1 MASNQDEVLI
11 KFRADLGDTQAQIKA
26 LEASIK
32 KMHDEFEKGGKSIPR
47 TTQKISSGFNGLGN
61 SINQL
66 SRELPAF
73 TYSAQTGFLA
83 LSNNIPILADQIE
96 LLRKK
101 NLDLVS
107 SGQKAIPV
115 WKSLSSAILSFQ
127 TALSFGVTLLTIY
140 GGEIVSWIGSLFKGE
155 EQLKETNEALEKF
168 NETITKANALIQ
180 VSNGSLLTDLFS
192 VDVAKKNASEAQALI
207 DQITTAEQNALKKN
221 AGYISQLE
229 FFRNKANE
237 QRKRGDLSNFEY
249 TSKLLENL
257 QKKVNNIVDKEL
269 GMSKEKRDALLLE
282 LKQII
287 ANGEAT
293 ENISKNKAKA
303 TEKEIKI
310 LGNYAILTKEIS
322 ELETK
327 IRDKSVVGLVNPND
341 LNRLDELNKKLKDI
355 DTFYADLFA
364 EFEDEPIPFKLKA
377 VSVDISGVAKSIE
390 DQRKIDEG
398 LLKTQKENDDL
409 KKRQQ
414 DSYYNSAI
422 QISSSL
428 LEISNN
434 LTQTEID
441 NQEMIR
447 DSKIKSLDDQL
458 ERGTINEKK
467 YQSEKTKAEKKA
479 DQEIASLRLKQQERE
494 KAVASFQ
501 AILKGGL
508 ATLQAFIE
516 LGPIAGALVGLSV
529 AAEVAAI
536 QSQPLPKFEKGGLI
550 QGKSHRQGGVII
562 EAEGNEFIVNK
573 LQTPKHMDVLEH
585 INKGSF
591 EEYNKRRYII
601 PALKKERENIRQSII
616 NSFNDANLL
625 SSDQKNRE
633 ILREIRDALKE
644 GRPYTNKRKI

>member
-1 MASNQDEVLI
+1 MANQDEVLV
-11 KFRADLGDTQAQIKA
+11 KFRADANEVLSEVNKI
-26 LEASIK
+26 ESSVK
-32 KMHDEFEKGGKSIPR
+32 KMSNTVDASQKAINRS
-47 TTQKISSGFNGLGN
+47 TQKTAYGFNGLGN

-83 LSNNIPILADQIE
+83 LSNNIPILADQITN
-96 LLRKK
+96 LKTK
-101 NLDLVS
+101 NLELVA

-115 WKSLSSAILSFQ
+115 WKSVASAIFSWQ
-127 TALSFGVTLLTIY
+127 TALSLGVTLLTVY
-140 GGEIVSWIGSLFKGE
+140 GGQLISWIGSMLSAEKQTE
-155 EQLKETNEALEKF
+155 RNKWMQDQYNKVLKESNELIALN
-168 NETITKANALIQ
+168 NELVNR
-180 VSNGSLLTDLFS
+180 SNVTGLATQKQTQNLR
-192 VDVAKKNASEAQALI
+192 SETQ
-207 DQITTAEQNALKKN
+207 K
-221 AGYISQLE
+221 QLE
-229 FFRNKANE
+229 V
-237 QRKRGDLSNFEY
+237 
-249 TSKLLENL
+249 L
-257 QKKVNNIVDKEL
+257 QD
-269 GMSKEKRDALLLE
+269 RE
-282 LKQII
+282 LKALAYIKTTEAYKQTVANQEELRQKNLTAVRI
-287 ANGEAT
+287 AYLSF
-293 ENISKNKAKA
+293 ENAKNKQEA
-303 TEKEIKI
+303 E
-310 LGNYAILTKEIS
+310 
-322 ELETK
+322 
-327 IRDKSVVGLVNPND
+327 
-341 LNRLDELNKKLKDI
+341 RL
-355 DTFYADLFA
+355 
-364 EFEDEPIPFKLKA
+364 FKLKTGFTKQEIDNEQARLKA
-377 VSVDISGVAKSIE
+377 VLDNIPKEESAIINSNKN
-390 DQRKIDEG
+390 RLKT
-398 LLKTQKENDDL
+398 LKTQKLDIKEVDDELENVYITTQKIAEINQDFEFVTPEDL
-409 KKRQQ
+409 ANADALNEKWEKIRRTKELAY
-414 DSYYNSAI
+414 STAI
-422 QISSSL
+422 DLSSSL

-550 QGKSHRQGGVII
+550 QGKSHRHGGVII

>member
-1 MASNQDEVLI
+1 MANNSDEILV
-11 KFRADLGDTQAQIKA
+11 KFRADATEILNEVKKV
-26 LEASIK
+26 EASVK

-47 TTQKISSGFNGLGN
+47 TTQKISSSFNSLGN

-83 LSNNIPILADQIE
+83 LSNNIPMLADQITN
-96 LLRKK
+96 LKTK
-101 NLDLVS
+101 NLELVA

-115 WKSLSSAILSFQ
+115 WKSLSAAILSFQ

-168 NETITKANALIQ
+168 NETVTKANSLVK
-180 VSNGSLLTDLFS
+180 VSKSSLLTGLFS

-221 AGYISQLE
+221 ADRVGELE
-229 FFRNKANE
+229 ITRRKADE
-237 QRKRGDLSNFEY
+237 AKKRGDLSNFKFF
-249 TSKLLENL
+249 SQVLDNQQRKLESVLS
-257 QKKVNNIVDKEL
+257 KEL

-282 LKQII
+282 LKQIV

-293 ENISKNKAKA
+293 EKTSKAKA
-303 TEKEIKI
+303 RSTQKEIKE
-310 LGNYAILTKEIS
+310 LGAYEKLVKEIGDLQT
-322 ELETK
+322 EILNDITTG
-327 IRDKSVVGLVNPND
+327 VGIQEND
-341 LNRLDELNKKLKDI
+341 NRLLADKKRLLDLINEENEKMLFLMQDVQKLESKGLGTVDDKTIKLKD
-355 DTFYADLFA
+355 LGK
-364 EFEDEPIPFKLKA
+364 EDKKL
-377 VSVDISGVAKSIE
+377 
-390 DQRKIDEG
+390 
-398 LLKTQKENDDL
+398 DDL
-409 KKRQQ
+409 EKLAAEEKKARQ

-422 QISSSL
+422 SISNSL
-428 LEISNN
+428 LETANN

-479 DQEIASLRLKQQERE
+479 DQEISNLRMQQQQRE
-494 KAVASFQ
+494 KAIASFQ

>member
-1 MASNQDEVLI
+1 MANQDEVLV
-11 KFRADLGDTQAQIKA
+11 KFRADANEVLSEVNKI
-26 LEASIK
+26 ESSVK
-32 KMHDEFEKGGKSIPR
+32 KMSSTVDASQKTINR
-47 TTQKISSGFNGLGN
+47 ATQKTASSFNGLGN

-83 LSNNIPILADQIE
+83 LSNNIPILADQINN
-96 LLRKK
+96 LKAK
-101 NLDLVS
+101 NLELVA

-168 NETITKANALIQ
+168 NETVTKANSLVK
-180 VSNGSLLTDLFS
+180 VSKSSLLTGLFS

-207 DQITTAEQNALKKN
+207 DQILTAEQNALKKN
-221 AGYISQLE
+221 SDRVGELE
-229 FFRNKANE
+229 ITRRKADE
-237 QRKRGDLSNFEY
+237 AKKRGDLSNFKFF
-249 TSKLLENL
+249 SQVLDNQQIKLESVLS
-257 QKKVNNIVDKEL
+257 KEL

-310 LGNYAILTKEIS
+310 LGNYAILTKEIG
-322 ELETK
+322 ELEEK

-341 LNRLDELNKKLKDI
+341 LDRINELKKKLADI
-355 DTFYADLFA
+355 DQFYADLFA

-550 QGKSHRQGGVII
+550 QGKSHRQGGVLI

-644 GRPYTNKRKI
+644 GRSYTNKRKI

>member
-1 MASNQDEVLI
+1 M
-11 KFRADLGDTQAQIKA
+11 
-26 LEASIK
+26 
-32 KMHDEFEKGGKSIPR
+32 
-47 TTQKISSGFNGLGN
+47 
-61 SINQL
+61 
-66 SRELPAF
+66 
-73 TYSAQTGFLA
+73 
-83 LSNNIPILADQIE
+83 
-96 LLRKK
+96 
-101 NLDLVS
+101 
-107 SGQKAIPV
+107 
-115 WKSLSSAILSFQ
+115 
-127 TALSFGVTLLTIY
+127 
-140 GGEIVSWIGSLFKGE
+140 
-155 EQLKETNEALEKF
+155 
-168 NETITKANALIQ
+168 
-180 VSNGSLLTDLFS
+180 
-192 VDVAKKNASEAQALI
+192 
-207 DQITTAEQNALKKN
+207 
-221 AGYISQLE
+221 
-229 FFRNKANE
+229 
-237 QRKRGDLSNFEY
+237 
-249 TSKLLENL
+249 
-257 QKKVNNIVDKEL
+257 
-269 GMSKEKRDALLLE
+269 
-282 LKQII
+282 
-287 ANGEAT
+287 
-293 ENISKNKAKA
+293 
-303 TEKEIKI
+303 
-310 LGNYAILTKEIS
+310 
-322 ELETK
+322 
-327 IRDKSVVGLVNPND
+327 
-341 LNRLDELNKKLKDI
+341 
-355 DTFYADLFA
+355 
-364 EFEDEPIPFKLKA
+364 
-377 VSVDISGVAKSIE
+377 AKSIE

-601 PALKKERENIRQSII
+601 PALKKERENIRQRII

>member
-1 MASNQDEVLI
+1 
-11 KFRADLGDTQAQIKA
+11 
-26 LEASIK
+26 
-32 KMHDEFEKGGKSIPR
+32 
-47 TTQKISSGFNGLGN
+47 
-61 SINQL
+61 
-66 SRELPAF
+66 
-73 TYSAQTGFLA
+73 
-83 LSNNIPILADQIE
+83 
-96 LLRKK
+96 
-101 NLDLVS
+101 
-107 SGQKAIPV
+107 
-115 WKSLSSAILSFQ
+115 
-127 TALSFGVTLLTIY
+127 
-140 GGEIVSWIGSLFKGE
+140 
-155 EQLKETNEALEKF
+155 
-168 NETITKANALIQ
+168 
-180 VSNGSLLTDLFS
+180 
-192 VDVAKKNASEAQALI
+192 
-207 DQITTAEQNALKKN
+207 
-221 AGYISQLE
+221 
-229 FFRNKANE
+229 
-237 QRKRGDLSNFEY
+237 
-249 TSKLLENL
+249 
-257 QKKVNNIVDKEL
+257 
-269 GMSKEKRDALLLE
+269 MSKEKRDALLLE
-282 LKQII
+282 LKQIV

-310 LGNYAILTKEIS
+310 LGNYAILTKEIG
-322 ELETK
+322 ELEEK

-341 LNRLDELNKKLKDI
+341 LDRIDELKKKLADI
-355 DTFYADLFA
+355 DQFYADLFA

-377 VSVDISGVAKSIE
+377 ISVDV
-390 DQRKIDEG
+390 
-398 LLKTQKENDDL
+398 
-409 KKRQQ
+409 
-414 DSYYNSAI
+414 SAI
-422 QISSSL
+422 GTINDKDIEIADALNEKWDKIRKTKELAYNTAIDLSGSL